1 MTKSNVLISCIV
13 LAIAVTGYA
22 GYIYWTKTPTY
33 ALTQVAVAAESRDL
47 ALFHRYFNV
56 ETVVSRAVDV
66 LLDSVFEEM
75 ESEPRSGFEAIG
87 QAFAV
92 GFIKLMKPRLVQEA
106 KQQID
111 QSIEKGGLFKPL
123 GTATASDSKASLD
136 KIRDSVGTTFR
147 GVRSVERDGK
157 IAIATVDMKRE
168 DAHDDRVLKLMLRQE
183 QDGHWQVV
191 ELYNLSELLE
201 KAQAEASSGNEE

>member
-33 ALTQVAVAAESRDL
+33 ALTQVAVAAESRDV
-47 ALFHRYFNV
+47 ALFHRYVNV
-56 ETVVSRAVDV
+56 ETVASRAVDV
-66 LLDSVFEEM
+66 LLDSLMEEM

-87 QAFAV
+87 QAFGV
-92 GFIKLMKPRLVQEA
+92 GLIKLMKPRLVQEA

-111 QSIEKGGLFKPL
+111 QSIEAGTFKPL

-136 KIRDSVGTTFR
+136 KIRVSVGTTFR

-157 IAIATVDMKRE
+157 IAIATVDMERE

-191 ELYNLSELLE
+191 EIYNLSELLE
-201 KAQAEASSGNEE
+201 MAQAEAS